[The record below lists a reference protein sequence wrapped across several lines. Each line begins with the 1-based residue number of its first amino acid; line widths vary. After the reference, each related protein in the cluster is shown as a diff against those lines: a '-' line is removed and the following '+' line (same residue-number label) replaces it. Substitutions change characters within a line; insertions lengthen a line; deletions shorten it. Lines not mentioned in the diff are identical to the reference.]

1 MTKTIHHPAIQR
13 PARQRNATS
22 RVTPSRV
29 DLATAKPFT
38 LEQELK
44 PFGTWVSDP
53 IWVPPKDS
61 SMTMA
66 ETMLSQTRPFTS
78 KTKRWASVVDQ
89 HRTEFT
95 QVREID
101 LIKASIRLPKGKFF
115 VSVTEQQHFD
125 QITDTIPAC
134 VQTRLDEFLAGPGKQ
149 RGVKVYYLKPLCVEV
164 GNDLILTTREDV
176 HSAITK
182 IQTEV
187 FAEYRRLAL
196 VRRPKEVLLGAANLG
211 LAIPRRVVNYFV
223 QRRQKEID
231 ACQARLEFK
240 RRKTALGAARIYQKC
255 RTDGCTFE
263 DMLELTNP
271 LQRADVIEQYGIEQE
286 LSRAKRDQL
295 VRMAAEVAAGAVPW
309 FVALSLT
316 ASYVASLSILIATPP
331 LVVCD
336 PAFVAEMPGSRGVML
351 KIGHFDDV
359 GGITHVEI

>member
-1 MTKTIHHPAIQR
+1 MTKTIQHPATQR
-13 PARQRNATS
+13 PAKQRNATNH
-22 RVTPSRV
+22 VTPSRV
-29 DLATAKPFT
+29 DPSTAKPFT
-38 LEQELK
+38 LEQELE
-44 PFGTWVSDP
+44 PFGTWVGNP

-61 SMTMA
+61 NMMMA

-78 KTKRWASVVDQ
+78 KAKRWATAVDK
-89 HRTEFT
+89 HRTDFT

-101 LIKASIRLPKGKFF
+101 LIKASIRLPRGRFF

-134 VQTRLDEFLAGPGKQ
+134 VKTRLDEFMNGPGKK

-176 HSAITK
+176 NAATTK
-182 IQTEV
+182 IQEEV

-196 VRRPKEVLLGAANLG
+196 SRRPTEFLLGAANLG
-211 LAIPRRVVNYFV
+211 LAIPRRVVSYFV
-223 QRRQKEID
+223 QRRQNDIN

-240 RRKTALGAARIYQKC
+240 RRKTALSAARVYRKC
-255 RTDGCTFE
+255 RTDRCTFD

-271 LQRADVIEQYGIEQE
+271 LKRADVIEQYGIEQD

-295 VRMAAEVAAGAVPW
+295 VRLAAEVAAGAVPW

-316 ASYVASLSILIATPP
+316 VSYATSLSVLIATPP

-336 PAFVAEMPGSRGVML
+336 PAFVAEMPDSRGVVL
-351 KIGHFDDV
+351 KIGHFDEVD
-359 GGITHVEI
+359 GITHVEI

>member
-1 MTKTIHHPAIQR
+1 MTKTIQHPAKQR
-13 PARQRNATS
+13 PVKQRNATC

-29 DLATAKPFT
+29 DPTTAKPFT
-38 LEQELK
+38 LEQELE
-44 PFGTWVSDP
+44 PFGSWVGSP

-61 SMTMA
+61 SMAMA
-66 ETMLSQTRPFTS
+66 ESMLSLSRPFTS
-78 KTKRWASVVDQ
+78 KAKRWASVVDQ

-125 QITDTIPAC
+125 QIEDTIPAC
-134 VQTRLDEFLAGPGKQ
+134 VQTRLDEFIAGPGKQ

-164 GNDLILTTREDV
+164 GDDLILTTREDV
-176 HSAITK
+176 FAAITK

-196 VRRPKEVLLGAANLG
+196 VRRPKEVLVGATNLG

-223 QRRQKEID
+223 ERRQREID
-231 ACQARLEFK
+231 ACQSRLEFK
-240 RRKTALGAARIYQKC
+240 RRKTALGAARIYKKC
-255 RTDGCTFE
+255 RTDSCSFD

-271 LQRADVIEQYGIEQE
+271 LQRADVIEQYGVEQE

-295 VRMAAEVAAGAVPW
+295 VRRAADVAAGTVPW
-309 FVALSLT
+309 FVALSLSV
-316 ASYVASLSILIATPP
+316 SYATVLNMLIATPP
-331 LVVCD
+331 IVVCD
-336 PAFVAEMPGSRGVML
+336 PAFVAEMPGSRGEVL
-351 KIGHFDDV
+351 KIGHFDEV